1 MAAADDRTYEV
12 LIVAGDPLARAG
24 LAALV
29 GSSPMVAV
37 AGELRSIRDVD
48 DASLASSVDAI
59 VWDPGFT
66 RSPGYAELEDLPARS
81 APVVTLVADESD
93 AIEAWRSGSR
103 GVLTRGATRE
113 AIIGAI
119 VAVASGLSVFEPSLA
134 PVAAGNGADQAL
146 LDTTA
151 LTPRELEVI
160 RLLAE
165 GLPNKLIADRLG
177 ISDHTVKFHV
187 NAILSKLG
195 AHSRTE
201 AVTRAARGGLI
212 SL

>member
-1 MAAADDRTYEV
+1 MAAGERIYEV

-24 LAALV
+24 LAGLV
-29 GSSPMVAV
+29 AASPLVSIS
-37 AGELRSIRDVD
+37 GELRTLGDVAE
-48 DASLASSVDAI
+48 DATGVDAI

-66 RSPGYAELEDLPARS
+66 RSPGYGELDELPERA
-81 APVVTLVADESD
+81 APVIVLVADEAD
-93 AIEAWRSGSR
+93 GDDAWRAGARGVLSR
-103 GVLTRGATRE
+103 GVSRDAL
-113 AIIGAI
+113 IGAI
-119 VAVASGLSVFEPSLA
+119 VAAASGLVVFEHGLA
-134 PVAAGNGADQAL
+134 PATPTQPDDAVA
-146 LDTTA
+146 LDGIA

-165 GLPNKLIADRLG
+165 GLPNKLIADRLN
-177 ISDHTVKFHV
+177 ISDHTAKFHV

-212 SL
+212 TL

>member
-1 MAAADDRTYEV
+1 V

-24 LAALV
+24 LASLV
-29 GSSPMVAV
+29 ASSSFIGVA
-37 AGELRSIRDVD
+37 AELRSLREIED
-48 DASLASSVDAI
+48 DALATGVDAI

-66 RSPGYAELEDLPARS
+66 RAPGYAELEDLPQRS
-81 APVVTLVADESD
+81 APVITLVADEAD
-93 AIEAWRSGSR
+93 AFEAWRAGSR
-103 GVLTRGATRE
+103 GVLTRGASRE
-113 AIIGAI
+113 SLIAAI
-119 VAVASGLSVFEPSLA
+119 VAVASGLVVFEVSLA
-134 PVAAGNGADQAL
+134 PVAQATGDVPVS
-146 LDTTA
+146 LDGTA

-212 SL
+212 TL

>member
-1 MAAADDRTYEV
+1 VERTYEV
-12 LIVAGDPLARAG
+12 VIVAGDPLARAG

-29 GSSPMVAV
+29 ASSSSVAV
-37 AGELRSIRDVD
+37 AGELRSLRDLEDEVLV
-48 DASLASSVDAI
+48 AGVDAI
-59 VWDPGFT
+59 LWDPGFS
-66 RSPGYAELEDLPARS
+66 RAPGYAELEDLPSRS
-81 APVVTLVADESD
+81 APVIALVVDESD
-93 AIEAWRSGSR
+93 GIEAWRAGARGVISR
-103 GVLTRGATRE
+103 GAQRE
-113 AIIGAI
+113 MIIGA
-119 VAVASGLSVFEPSLA
+119 VAAVASGLAVFEPSLVPA
-134 PVAAGNGADQAL
+134 PSGGVDEPIP
-146 LDTTA
+146 LDGIA

-212 SL
+212 TL

>member
-1 MAAADDRTYEV
+1 MPLDDRAYEV

-24 LAALV
+24 LASLL
-29 GSSPMVAV
+29 SSSSAITV
-37 AGELRSIRDVD
+37 AGELRALREIE
-48 DASLASSVDAI
+48 DARLAGGVDAI

-66 RSPGYAELEDLPARS
+66 RAPGYDELEDLPERA
-81 APVVTLVADESD
+81 APVVALVADEAD
-93 AIEAWRSGSR
+93 GAEAWRAGAR
-103 GVLTRGATRE
+103 GVLSRGASRE
-113 AIIGAI
+113 AIVAAVI
-119 VAVASGLSVFEPSLA
+119 AVASGLAVFEPSIVPMSQSGTDDSLS
-134 PVAAGNGADQAL
+134 
-146 LDTTA
+146 LDGIA
-151 LTPRELEVI
+151 LTPRELEVT

-212 SL
+212 TL